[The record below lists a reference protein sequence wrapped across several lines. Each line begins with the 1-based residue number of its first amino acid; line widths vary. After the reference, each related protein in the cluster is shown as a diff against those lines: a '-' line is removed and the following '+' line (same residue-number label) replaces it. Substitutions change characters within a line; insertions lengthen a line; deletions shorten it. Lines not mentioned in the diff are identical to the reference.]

1 MGDPSTPTRKL
12 LKSFTTWSSYRRR
25 TMSTNFIV
33 IECAG
38 LFLATETL
46 FRKSNNID
54 PGKIEDFPT

>member
-1 MGDPSTPTRKL
+1 MGDPSIPTKKL
-12 LKSFTTWSSYRRR
+12 ITWSSYRRR

-33 IECAG
+33 IECEG

-54 PGKIEDFPT
+54 PGKIEESRL